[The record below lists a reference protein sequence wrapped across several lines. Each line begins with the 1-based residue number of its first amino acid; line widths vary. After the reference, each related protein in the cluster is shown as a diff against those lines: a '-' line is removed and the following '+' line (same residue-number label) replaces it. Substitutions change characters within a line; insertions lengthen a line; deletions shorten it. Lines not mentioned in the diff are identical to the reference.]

1 MSSLLNRPKDIAAIK
16 KLLEL
21 FPISAILGPRQCGKT
36 KLASMIKCDHTFD
49 LENPRDLARF
59 ENPQLVLENC
69 SGIIMI
75 DEIQRKPDLFP
86 LLRYL
91 VDTHP
96 HQKYLILGSASPD
109 LLKQSSES
117 LAGRIGYHYLHGLSL
132 WDTGPDHWQE
142 LWIKGG
148 YPRAFLSG
156 NDEDGFLWLDNY
168 IATFLE
174 RDIPQLGAR
183 ISAANLR
190 KFWTMLSHYHGQ
202 ILNYAE
208 IGRSFG
214 ISDSTARSYIDLL
227 ESTFML
233 RLAHPWFANV
243 KKRLVK
249 QPKFFIRDTGIF
261 HALQSIHSFEQL
273 SSHPKLGASWEG
285 FAVECVSR
293 SIGLEP
299 NRTHFYSTHNGAE
312 LDLFWQ
318 HAGKNWGVECKY
330 ADAPH
335 STKSMRSVINDLE
348 LAHLWVVY
356 PGKDGYDI
364 DNDITVLPL
373 RQIKLE
379 WRY

>member
-1 MSSLLNRPKDIAAIK
+1 MATLLHRPKDLAVIK

-36 KLASMIKCDHTFD
+36 KLSSMIKCDHTFD

-91 VDTHP
+91 VDTHT

-117 LAGRIGYHYLHGLSL
+117 LAGRIGYHYLHGFSL

-148 YPRAFLSG
+148 YPRAFLSE

-183 ISAANLR
+183 ISAVNLR

-214 ISDSTARSYIDLL
+214 ISDATARSYIDLL

-233 RLAHPWFANV
+233 RLVRPWFANV

-249 QPKFFIRDTGIF
+249 QPKVFVRDTGIF

-285 FAVECVSR
+285 FAVECISR

-299 NRTHFYSTHNGAE
+299 DHTHFYSTHNGAE

-335 STKSMRSVINDLE
+335 STKSMRSVISDLN
-348 LAHLWVVY
+348 LTHLWVVY
-356 PGKDGYDI
+356 PGTDGYDI
-364 DNDITVLPL
+364 DKNISVLPL
-373 RQIKLE
+373 RQIQQE
-379 WRY
+379 WHY